1 MAEME
6 RELKELLH
14 KPLLEIICLA
24 NELRNRFCGNRLY
37 LCSIVNARSGL
48 CSGDCKYCAQSRVS
62 RANIA
67 VYPLKDKDE
76 ILESARAKKALGAQR
91 FSIVTSGES
100 ISDEELDRI
109 CEVIPEIRSIGL
121 EVCASLGMLSR
132 DQLRALKSAGLVRY
146 HHNIEASPSFYPKI
160 VSTHRFEDRMRTIRL
175 AKEEGLEVCSGGIIG
190 MGEDWE
196 DRIEMALVLRDLDV
210 DSIPINFLIPI
221 PGTPLEGLE
230 TLDPISALKA
240 IALFRV
246 ALPDK
251 EIRIIAGRERV
262 FGPMQLLAFLS
273 GANGLMVGG
282 YLTVPGAEA
291 QEDARLIRLIEEEF
305 QKIC

>member
-1 MAEME
+1 MVEME

-14 KPLLEIICLA
+14 KPLLEIIGLA
-24 NELRNRFCGNRLY
+24 NELRNRFCGSTLH
-37 LCSIVNARSGL
+37 LCAIVNARSGL

-62 RANIA
+62 KAEIE
-67 VYPLKDKDE
+67 VYPLKSKDE
-76 ILESARAKKALGAQR
+76 ILESARAKKVFGAQR
-91 FSIVTSGES
+91 FSIVTSGER

-109 CEVIPEIRSIGL
+109 CEVIPEIRAMGL

-132 DQLRALKSAGLVRY
+132 DQLRALKSAGLTRY
-146 HHNIEASPSFYPKI
+146 HHNIETSPSFYPKV
-160 VSTHRFEDRMRTIRL
+160 VSTHRFEERIRTIRL

-196 DRIEMALVLRDLDV
+196 DRINMALTLRDLDV
-210 DSIPINFLIPI
+210 DSVPLNFLIPI
-221 PGTPLEGLE
+221 PGTPLQGLK
-230 TLDPISALKA
+230 TIDPISALKV

-251 EIRIIAGRERV
+251 EIRLIAGRERV
-262 FGPMQLLAFLS
+262 FGPLQLLAFLS
-273 GANGLMVGG
+273 GANGMMVGG

-291 QEDARLIRLIEEEF
+291 QEDARLVRQIEEEF